1 MELKLQPHTKNQY
14 TRGAILIKKASPKEW
29 LQQIEQMGLDLSVL
43 KAYPVPSLVPNEL
56 YGCLLVFEKE
66 CPKIDIGPNNYCQIV
81 ENRLFIPE
89 YSQLVPQLTA
99 EEWAKNFDTKSHI
112 FHPDF
117 GLVQL
122 TEPIDWTEIL
132 SEITATVATIT
143 KPSKAIFIPKS
154 ITSLRLELEPET
166 ILDNIENPF
175 GEQEKIEKLPFNI
188 QKLMKGNQ
196 KEMDKFL
203 AYMEKNPEL
212 AMQYAIPLDS
222 LNSNRGGNDA
232 IYKFGGTNSILT
244 RIKNGWR
251 NLFYRTS
258 KSTGSSDVNP
268 GKYIFIILII
278 VRVLYAFLSKSFTD
292 YTAFIILLILGLVIL
307 YFIFYANTT
316 AVTTT
321 ATATGG
327 NVLLETAQ
335 YDRLHSQYE
344 KLAND
349 FVDKKQYEKASH
361 VYLKLLKDNQK
372 AAFVLEQGQ
381 RYPEAAAIYLK
392 YAKNKPKAAEC
403 YEKGKVYKEAI
414 NLYKDL
420 NEFEK
425 VGDLYQLTHQKQEA
439 NNYYNRVIEEYQ
451 TKFQFVKASL
461 VYKNKIKDSSQAQKL
476 LLEGWKTNKDASN
489 CLNNYFENIEDETV
503 LKKEIDH
510 IYQHHTTETAK
521 EPFLHSLK
529 IIFSKKE
536 PLQSQTKNIAY
547 EIIAEK
553 MASKPELASEL
564 IHFNKKDQSIS
575 KDILKYKL
583 NRKNEG

>member
-1 MELKLQPHTKNQY
+1 MELRLQPHTQNHYAK
-14 TRGAILIKKASPKEW
+14 GAILIKNAAPKQW
-29 LQQIEQMGLDLSVL
+29 LQQIEQMGLDLSAL
-43 KAYPVPSLVPNEL
+43 QAYPVPSLVANVL

-66 CPKIDIGPNNYCQIV
+66 CPKIDIGRNSYCQIV

-89 YSQLVPQLTA
+89 YSQLLPQLTA
-99 EEWAKNFDTKSHI
+99 EEWEKHFETKSHI

-122 TEPIDWTEIL
+122 TTPIDWLEIL
-132 SEITATVATIT
+132 SEINATVATIT
-143 KPSKAIFIPKS
+143 KPSKGVFIPKS

-166 ILDNIENPF
+166 ILEAIENPF

-188 QKLMKGNQ
+188 QKIMKGNQ

-222 LNSNRGGNDA
+222 LNSNRGGNNA
-232 IYKFGGTNSILT
+232 IYKFGGTNQILS
-244 RIKNGWR
+244 RIKNGWQR
-251 NLFYRTS
+251 LFHR
-258 KSTGSSDVNP
+258 SSNHSSNGNP
-268 GKYIFIILII
+268 SKYIVLILII
-278 VRVLYAFLSKSFTD
+278 VRVLFAFLSKSFTD
-292 YTAFIILLILGLVIL
+292 TNAFLILIVLGLFIL
-307 YFIFYANTT
+307 YIIFYVNTSPV
-316 AVTTT
+316 ATTT
-321 ATATGG
+321 TSGG
-327 NVLLETAQ
+327 NVLLETTQ
-335 YDRLHSQYE
+335 YDRLHSRYE

-349 FVDKKQYEKASH
+349 FVEKKQYEKASH

-372 AAFVLEQGQ
+372 AAFVLEQGE

-414 NLYKDL
+414 PLYKDL

-425 VGDLYQLTHQKQEA
+425 VGDLYQLTHKKQEA

-489 CLNNYFENIEDETV
+489 CLNNYFENISDETV

-521 EPFLHSLK
+521 EPFLHALK
-529 IIFSKKE
+529 IIFSKKQ
-536 PLQSQTKNIAY
+536 PLETQTKNIAY

-553 MASKPELASEL
+553 IASKPELASEL
-564 IHFNKKDQSIS
+564 IHFNKKDQSIT